1 MSKRPVRTV
10 VSEDSLKLIG
20 IPKSFRS
27 NTLKDFDVKGK
38 SELKKV
44 KGLVQAYIEDLD
56 SNFENNKGLFL
67 YGSNG
72 VGKTMLSSIILK
84 EAYIHRY
91 TSRRSTFVEYVDKYT
106 KVWNAKSADEKATL
120 EDELYTY
127 YKAVEFLVLEEVGKE
142 IDSKVSAPILED
154 LLRYR
159 EDNGLVTIVCTNLNI
174 SLMTERYGESCISL
188 LKGNTTPVM
197 IECED
202 KRATIL
208 KEVSNLWDN
217 LIQVYYPHLME
228 ISIFMNQGT
237 ILNISVKSV
246 VTL

>member
-10 VSEDSLKLIG
+10 VSEESLKLIG
-20 IPKSFRS
+20 IPKSFRG

-84 EAYIHRY
+84 EAYRHRY

-202 KRATIL
+202 KRATIF
-208 KEVSNLWDN
+208 K
-217 LIQVYYPHLME
+217 
-228 ISIFMNQGT
+228 
-237 ILNISVKSV
+237 KR
-246 VTL
+246 

>member
-20 IPKSFRS
+20 IPKSFRG

-44 KGLVQAYIEDLD
+44 RGLVQAYIEDLD

-84 EAYIHRY
+84 EAYRHRY

-202 KRATIL
+202 KRATIF
-208 KEVSNLWDN
+208 K
-217 LIQVYYPHLME
+217 
-228 ISIFMNQGT
+228 
-237 ILNISVKSV
+237 KR
-246 VTL
+246 

>member
-10 VSEDSLKLIG
+10 VSGDSLKLIG
-20 IPKSFRS
+20 IPKSFRG

-84 EAYIHRY
+84 EAYRHRY

-106 KVWNAKSADEKATL
+106 KVWNAKSADEKTTL

-202 KRATIL
+202 KRATVF
-208 KEVSNLWDN
+208 K
-217 LIQVYYPHLME
+217 
-228 ISIFMNQGT
+228 
-237 ILNISVKSV
+237 KR
-246 VTL
+246 

>member
-20 IPKSFRS
+20 IPKSFRG

-84 EAYIHRY
+84 EAYRHRY

-106 KVWNAKSADEKATL
+106 KVWNAKSADEKANL

-202 KRATIL
+202 KRATIF
-208 KEVSNLWDN
+208 K
-217 LIQVYYPHLME
+217 
-228 ISIFMNQGT
+228 
-237 ILNISVKSV
+237 KR
-246 VTL
+246 

>member
-20 IPKSFRS
+20 IPKSFRG

-44 KGLVQAYIEDLD
+44 KCLVQAYIEDLD

-84 EAYIHRY
+84 EAYRHRY

-202 KRATIL
+202 KRATIF
-208 KEVSNLWDN
+208 K
-217 LIQVYYPHLME
+217 
-228 ISIFMNQGT
+228 
-237 ILNISVKSV
+237 KR
-246 VTL
+246 

>member
-20 IPKSFRS
+20 IPKSFRG

-56 SNFENNKGLFL
+56 SNFKNNKGLFL

-84 EAYIHRY
+84 EAYRHRY

-202 KRATIL
+202 KRATIF
-208 KEVSNLWDN
+208 K
-217 LIQVYYPHLME
+217 
-228 ISIFMNQGT
+228 
-237 ILNISVKSV
+237 KR
-246 VTL
+246 

>member
-1 MSKRPVRTV
+1 MSKRPIRTV

-20 IPKSFRS
+20 IPKSFRG

-84 EAYIHRY
+84 EAYRHRY

-159 EDNGLVTIVCTNLNI
+159 EDNGLVNIVCTNLNI

-202 KRATIL
+202 KRATIF
-208 KEVSNLWDN
+208 K
-217 LIQVYYPHLME
+217 
-228 ISIFMNQGT
+228 
-237 ILNISVKSV
+237 KR
-246 VTL
+246 

>member
-20 IPKSFRS
+20 IPKSFRG

-84 EAYIHRY
+84 EAYRHRY

-202 KRATIL
+202 KRAI
-208 KEVSNLWDN
+208 
-217 LIQVYYPHLME
+217 
-228 ISIFMNQGT
+228 IFKNR
-237 ILNISVKSV
+237 
-246 VTL
+246 

>member
-20 IPKSFRS
+20 IPKSFRG

-84 EAYIHRY
+84 EAYRHRY

-188 LKGNTTPVM
+188 LKGNTTPV
-197 IECED
+197 
-202 KRATIL
+202 TIAL
-208 KEVSNLWDN
+208 S
-217 LIQVYYPHLME
+217 
-228 ISIFMNQGT
+228 
-237 ILNISVKSV
+237 
-246 VTL
+246 

>member
-20 IPKSFRS
+20 IPKSFRG

-84 EAYIHRY
+84 EAYRHRY

-127 YKAVEFLVLEEVGKE
+127 YKAVEF
-142 IDSKVSAPILED
+142 
-154 LLRYR
+154 
-159 EDNGLVTIVCTNLNI
+159 
-174 SLMTERYGESCISL
+174 
-188 LKGNTTPVM
+188 
-197 IECED
+197 
-202 KRATIL
+202 
-208 KEVSNLWDN
+208 
-217 LIQVYYPHLME
+217 
-228 ISIFMNQGT
+228 
-237 ILNISVKSV
+237 
-246 VTL
+246 

>member
-1 MSKRPVRTV
+1 MSKRPVRMV

-84 EAYIHRY
+84 EAYRHRY

-202 KRATIL
+202 KRATIF
-208 KEVSNLWDN
+208 K
-217 LIQVYYPHLME
+217 
-228 ISIFMNQGT
+228 
-237 ILNISVKSV
+237 KR
-246 VTL
+246 

>member
-20 IPKSFRS
+20 IPKSFRG

-56 SNFENNKGLFL
+56 NNFENNKGLFL

-84 EAYIHRY
+84 EAYRHRY

-174 SLMTERYGESCISL
+174 PLMTERYGESCISL

-202 KRATIL
+202 KRATIF
-208 KEVSNLWDN
+208 K
-217 LIQVYYPHLME
+217 
-228 ISIFMNQGT
+228 
-237 ILNISVKSV
+237 KR
-246 VTL
+246 

>member
-56 SNFENNKGLFL
+56 NNFENNKGLFL

-84 EAYIHRY
+84 EAYRHRY

-106 KVWNAKSADEKATL
+106 KVWNAKSAEEKATL

-174 SLMTERYGESCISL
+174 PLMTERYGESCISL

-202 KRATIL
+202 KRATIF
-208 KEVSNLWDN
+208 K
-217 LIQVYYPHLME
+217 
-228 ISIFMNQGT
+228 
-237 ILNISVKSV
+237 KR
-246 VTL
+246 

>member
-84 EAYIHRY
+84 EAYRHRY

-106 KVWNAKSADEKATL
+106 KVWNAKSAEEKATL

-174 SLMTERYGESCISL
+174 PLMTERYGESCISL

-202 KRATIL
+202 KRATIF
-208 KEVSNLWDN
+208 K
-217 LIQVYYPHLME
+217 
-228 ISIFMNQGT
+228 
-237 ILNISVKSV
+237 KR
-246 VTL
+246 

>member
-20 IPKSFRS
+20 IPKSFRG

-84 EAYIHRY
+84 EAYRHRY

-127 YKAVEFLVLEEVGKE
+127 YKVVEFLVLEEVGKE

-202 KRATIL
+202 KRATIF
-208 KEVSNLWDN
+208 K
-217 LIQVYYPHLME
+217 
-228 ISIFMNQGT
+228 
-237 ILNISVKSV
+237 KR
-246 VTL
+246 